1 MIHTEVVKLKDL
13 RTNLDRYLSKLGK
26 VEGFTVIRR
35 SEPIFNISPVKN
47 SADELWEPVVDFTR
61 LKKGGIQIKD
71 ILSRL

>member
-1 MIHTEVVKLKDL
+1 MIHAEVIKLKDL
-13 RTNLDRYLSKLGK
+13 RTNLDRYLSKLDK

-47 SADELWEPVVDFTR
+47 SVDELWEPVIDFTR
-61 LKKGGIQIKD
+61 LKKGGIQIND

>member
-1 MIHTEVVKLKDL
+1 MIHTEMVKLKDL
-13 RTNLDRYLSKLGK
+13 RTNLDKYLSKLDK

-47 SADELWEPVVDFTR
+47 SADDLWETVIDFTR
-61 LKKGGIQIKD
+61 LKKGGVHIKD